1 MLPKEPNLIWDRF
14 ISFTYITLD
23 HSAHSGLVFDSNGGG
38 AVAGPG
44 GGHAMGGCQHI
55 FDSTCVLSTVHVAD
69 VLQLQ
74 ILVFY
79 SETFISNLGPEVG
92 CRWRIGHGYTLNVD
106 ILTLIQFLINTN
118 SMLTFI
124 ITGVISLQQ
133 H

>member
-1 MLPKEPNLIWDRF
+1 M
-14 ISFTYITLD
+14 
-23 HSAHSGLVFDSNGGG
+23 FDSNGGG

-79 SETFISNLGPEVG
+79 PETVISNLGPEVG